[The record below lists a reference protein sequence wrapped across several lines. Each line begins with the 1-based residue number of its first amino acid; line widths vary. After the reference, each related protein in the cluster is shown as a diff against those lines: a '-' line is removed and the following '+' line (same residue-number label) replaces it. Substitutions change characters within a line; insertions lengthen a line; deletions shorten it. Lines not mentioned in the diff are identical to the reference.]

1 MNKKGIIV
9 IAIIAL
15 IVVVAVVGLNLLE
28 KLPPEIIE
36 QEPPSTVYPPAEDP
50 PEVIE
55 QEPPYRVHL
64 RELLANTGLTF
75 VPIGRNDFVYYRLHS
90 ADKELAGFVF
100 LGTEEGW
107 GGPINLFVK
116 TDAAGII
123 QDVYVWH
130 HTETPIFVVGM
141 DDFLATFVD
150 YKAEAEL
157 IWQEDV
163 HGITGA
169 TVTAEAI
176 IGAIHGAGRAAYQKG
191 IFMLRG

>member
-1 MNKKGIIV
+1 MSRIGTIV

-15 IVVVAVVGLNLLE
+15 IAVVAVAGLNLFE
-28 KLPPEIIE
+28 QPPPDNVT
-36 QEPPSTVYPPAEDP
+36 QEPPHRVY
-50 PEVIE
+50 
-55 QEPPYRVHL
+55 L
-64 RELLANTGLTF
+64 RDYVTGMELTF
-75 VPIGRNDFVYYRLHS
+75 DPVVRNNFTYYRLHS

-123 QDVYVWH
+123 QRVYVWH
-130 HTETPIFVVGM
+130 HTETPIWIVGL
-141 DDFLATFVD
+141 DEFLATFAG
-150 YKAEAEL
+150 YRAEADL
-157 IWQEDV
+157 IWQKDV

-176 IGAIHGAGRAAYQKG
+176 IAAVHEAGRTAYQKG
-191 IFMLRG
+191 IFIGREK

>member
-1 MNKKGIIV
+1 
-9 IAIIAL
+9 
-15 IVVVAVVGLNLLE
+15 
-28 KLPPEIIE
+28 
-36 QEPPSTVYPPAEDP
+36 
-50 PEVIE
+50 
-55 QEPPYRVHL
+55 
-64 RELLANTGLTF
+64 LTF
-75 VPIGRNDFVYYRLHS
+75 IPIARNDFVYYELYTT
-90 ADKELAGFVF
+90 DEQLAGFVF

-123 QDVYVWH
+123 QRVYVWH
-130 HTETPIFVVGM
+130 HTETPIYVAGM
-141 DDFLATFVD
+141 DTFLATFAG

-176 IGAIHGAGRAAYQKG
+176 IAAVHGAGRASYQKG
-191 IFMLRG
+191 IFIRRESK